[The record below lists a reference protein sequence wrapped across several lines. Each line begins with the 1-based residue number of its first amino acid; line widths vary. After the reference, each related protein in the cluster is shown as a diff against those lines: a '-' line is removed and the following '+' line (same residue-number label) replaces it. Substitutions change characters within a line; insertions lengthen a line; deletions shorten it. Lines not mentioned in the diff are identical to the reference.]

1 MYNIGIPFLGF
12 FRGKCLEYH
21 HRHLFD
27 DTIMTTKLRRL
38 GKTVLVQV
46 FQTALIELPKNF
58 LVKNRNP
65 PGPNDNAIRE
75 MWTRSSK
82 RIMFDSQN

>member
-1 MYNIGIPFLGF
+1 
-12 FRGKCLEYH
+12 
-21 HRHLFD
+21 
-27 DTIMTTKLRRL
+27 MTTKLRRL